1 MIEMVSGILMGYSLV
16 ALLLTPYID
25 THKGYDA
32 ALLAILSSFASC
44 FVSCVLLNLGGL

>member
-25 THKGYDA
+25 TYKGYDA
-32 ALLAILSSFASC
+32 ALLAILSSL
-44 FVSCVLLNLGGL
+44 VSCLLLLLLNLGGL